1 MDVQISGLR
10 AWVEYIKGQA
20 PLEPWHKE
28 PTLVVW
34 LSIDAPS
41 LPVSGFGIT
50 LPLKEYKPDELKA
63 LIEQEGALEL
73 ERILN
78 QHREGEIKREEL
90 DKATRAAEDIARRVS
105 VATGIELL
113 TAKK

>member
-1 MDVQISGLR
+1 MDVQISGYR

-20 PLEPWHKE
+20 PLEPWYKE

-63 LIEQEGALEL
+63 LIEKEGSLEL
-73 ERILN
+73 QKI
-78 QHREGEIKREEL
+78 L
-90 DKATRAAEDIARRVS
+90 DKHTKERAEMEKRDKAKQEAEDIARRVS

-113 TAKK
+113 TDKD